1 MSLAIYDNITGFDLS
16 KGRKIAGTGTIDS
29 NGIVG
34 QIDGI
39 KYKLRGAVKAKMD
52 IFLVPAGENY
62 NQAIEEKKKNNYNI
76 EIVPIKNLEEA
87 ITYLKK

>member
-1 MSLAIYDNITGFDLS
+1 
-16 KGRKIAGTGTIDS
+16 
-29 NGIVG
+29 
-34 QIDGI
+34 
-39 KYKLRGAVKAKMD
+39 MD